1 MIDADTLALMQFE
14 WPIEFFYLGAAA
26 GLICAVLAF
35 GVVLL
40 IERFA
45 K

>member
-1 MIDADTLALMQFE
+1 MIDADTLAQMQFE
-14 WPIEFFYLGAAA
+14 WPMEFFYLGAAA
-26 GLICAVLAF
+26 FVLCAVVALGIAW
-35 GVVLL
+35 L